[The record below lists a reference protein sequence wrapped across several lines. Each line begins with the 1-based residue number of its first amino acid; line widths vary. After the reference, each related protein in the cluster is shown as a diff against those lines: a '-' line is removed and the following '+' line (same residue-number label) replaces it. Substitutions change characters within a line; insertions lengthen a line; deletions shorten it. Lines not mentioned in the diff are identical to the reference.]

1 MAKIIQTRRG
11 SVEQH
16 IGFDGQQGEVTF
28 DLTANTLRVH
38 DGSTFPADQPSGYPL
53 ARADLSNVF
62 NAVGI
67 QQLNLPEGSAGQF
80 LTTDGA
86 GSISFTTID
95 TGNTDFDLGGDLSGT
110 ISAAQINANTI
121 SGNELDIA
129 IPPTD
134 GHFLTID
141 STGALGFIMPQT
153 EFTLAGD
160 VNGPIGNNFLATNTV
175 STNNIIDLNVT
186 TEKLAADAVTAAKLA
201 DNAVLNTNI
210 VDGTITGAK
219 IGAGQINSS
228 HIAADI
234 IIAEDIAANAITI
247 AELQDGAVIEN
258 KIANNAVTSNKIANN
273 AVGVTQLSVQAD
285 GNAGEFLQTNG
296 SGVLSFATAASTL
309 TGGTSFQGIAV
320 FRALKETPSYGGGD
334 NIEQTYTVP
343 AGVQSILY
351 IITAGGD
358 SGGSSNGGG
367 DGQSG
372 ATIWGHLDV
381 SNITSLQ
388 LRVGTGGR
396 NVTTVA
402 NLPQTGPG
410 FSSYLGDLVIAGNV
424 TSTDSTEATGS
435 IATVFQGAGANAG
448 NGGDLLLSGGAVGNY
463 SFWPGI
469 GTGGAKGVA
478 SVTQCSSGG
487 GSSSSPRPGGVGAP
501 GLIVILEFG

>member
-1 MAKIIQTRRG
+1 MAKIVQTRRG

-28 DLTANTLRVH
+28 DLSANTLRVH

-53 ARADLSNVF
+53 ARADMSNVF
-62 NAVGI
+62 NSIGI
-67 QQLNLPEGSAGQF
+67 EQLDLPDGTPGQF

-110 ISAAQINANTI
+110 ISVAQINANTI
-121 SGNELDIA
+121 GGNELNIGF
-129 IPPTD
+129 PPTNGYLLTMDTD
-134 GHFLTID
+134 GT
-141 STGALGFIMPQT
+141 LGFMLPQT

-160 VNGPIGNNFLATNTV
+160 VNGPLGNNFLATNTV

-186 TEKLAADAVTAAKLA
+186 TEKLEADAVTAAKLA

-273 AVGVTQLSVQAD
+273 AVGITQLSVQAD

-320 FRALKETPSYGGGD
+320 FRALKETPNYGEGD
-334 NIEQTYTVP
+334 NIEQTYTIP

-351 IITAGGD
+351 FITAAGD
-358 SGGSSNGGG
+358 SGASSNGGG
-367 DGQSG
+367 PGQAG
-372 ATIWGHLDV
+372 VTLLGHLDV

-396 NVTTVA
+396 VTGSVS

-410 FSSYLGDLVIAGNV
+410 YSSYLGDLVITGTV
-424 TSTDSTEATGS
+424 TSTANTEATGT
-435 IATVFQGAGANAG
+435 IATAFQGTAAI
-448 NGGDLLLSGGAVGNY
+448 GGDLVLPAVSGN
-463 SFWPGI
+463 SFWPGV
-469 GTGGAKGVA
+469 GQGGPAGVA
-478 SVTQCSSGG
+478 QITQCSSGG
-487 GSSSSPRPGGVGAP
+487 GSFSTARPGGVGEP